1 MTIPEA
7 VSLVMTAGGLAK
19 GGEIFVLDM
28 GAPVKI
34 KDLAENLIRLSGF
47 IPHEDIKIEYTGL
60 RPGEKLYEEL
70 LMDEEGIQ
78 KTKSKKI
85 YIGHPIEFNTA
96 EFKNQL
102 DELWKICGEGG
113 EHEIVEMLSKMVP
126 TFKRQENKN
135 NLNADNKD

>member
-7 VSLVMTAGGLAK
+7 VSLVITAGSIAN

-28 GAPVKI
+28 GDPVKI

-60 RPGEKLYEEL
+60 RPGEKLFEEL

-85 YIGHPIEFNTA
+85 YIGHPIDLDVEKFRG
-96 EFKNQL
+96 QL
-102 DELWKICGEGG
+102 VELKKICGEGDKNDI
-113 EHEIVEMLSKMVP
+113 ENMLLKIVP
-126 TFKRQENKN
+126 TFKRESNKR
-135 NLNADNKD
+135 